1 MILLSLLSKISLWWL
16 YRLSDVAYIL
26 AGRLFPYRYKVV
38 MGNLRNAFPE
48 KKEAAIKQIARAFYR
63 HFFDVVVE
71 SIALYS
77 IKPTIIQR
85 RVNVENISLPLAELD
100 KGHGLIVLTSH
111 LGNWE
116 WLLQACQLAS
126 PYVIDGVYKP
136 LHNDKAE
143 KWLYKLRARFGANPL
158 PMKAVLRHVIK
169 HKGETRVLAMV
180 ADQTPPHSEIQLWTP
195 FMHQQTACYVG
206 GDKMH
211 QMLQVP
217 VMAATMLREK
227 RGFYRVQF
235 QVLNKTDFPDSQY
248 PYTLAFYK
256 LLEEKLREHPAQ
268 WLWSHKRWK
277 HKEAKVVNRHT
288 EVRG

>member
-16 YRLSDVAYIL
+16 YRFSDVAYIV
-26 AGRLFPYRYKVV
+26 AGRLIPYRYKVV
-38 MGNLRNAFPE
+38 TGNLRNAFPE
-48 KKEAAIKQIARAFYR
+48 KNEAEIKQIARGFYR

-77 IKPTIIQR
+77 LKPEVLKK
-85 RVNVENISLPLAELD
+85 RVVLEGVSEQVKLLQDSRGI
-100 KGHGLIVLTSH
+100 IVLTSH

-126 PYVIDGVYKP
+126 PNVIDGVYKP
-136 LHNDKAE
+136 LRNDKAE

-169 HKGETRVLAMV
+169 HKGETRALAMV

-206 GDKMH
+206 GDKMQ
-211 QMLQVP
+211 QMLKVP
-217 VMAATMLREK
+217 VIAATMLREK
-227 RGFYRVQF
+227 RGYYRVQF
-235 QVLNKTDFPDSQY
+235 QVLDKTNFPDSQY

-256 LLEEKLREHPAQ
+256 LLEEKLQEQPAQ

-288 EVRG
+288 EVRR